1 MESREAAVL
10 LTLAKYHTAQTGVAV
25 LLVLCLGLVPQVVSA
40 VIYIWWFCILGIPL
54 FFVPI
59 LLTIFASAGIVNHE
73 TRLYVVYLVGQVL
86 LVSVLSAWLGRFLLV
101 LSSLTFTGL
110 LAQTTYYEVAGKRVR
125 LQTALALPVGSELLI
140 WLSSEVALVPAASIR
155 GVLILTGALLCSLV
169 YMVIFT
175 LGSFHRA
182 CSGGNS
188 DALGLWKSYAAVCS
202 WARRMNLN

>member
-40 VIYIWWFCILGIPL
+40 VTYIWWFCLLGIPL
-54 FFVPI
+54 FFVPL
-59 LLTIFASAGIVNHE
+59 LLTVFASAYIVHHE

-101 LSSLTFTGL
+101 LWSLTFTGL

-125 LQTALALPVGSELLI
+125 LQTALALSVGTELLI
-140 WLSSEVALVPAASIR
+140 WLSSEFALVPAASLR

-182 CSGGNS
+182 CTGGNS
-188 DALGLWKSYAAVCS
+188 DALGLWKSYAAVCTS
-202 WARRMNLN
+202 ARRMNLN